1 MHDGL
6 AAPTSDGDN
15 PVRRDSPA
23 PTPAPRSPEEP
34 TGRSGSGSREAPNDT
49 TDAPTTMPSSEDGPW
64 RLTDRAQ
71 ELWEQTLPLRKWLA
85 AHWDRLLATLQDT
98 APISAADPT
107 ASAAPAAPGPLIE
120 RLDTPMPIRVSGQGR
135 RFNFHIHARCFWSAE
150 QVPREVLLST
160 AHYCMTYA
168 IRRLTQLAA
177 EHAVNFAVYQAAE
190 LESELQQALSATGPW
205 RYRRGDTVVTCQPHI
220 WVDVDEQVRKVVLPY
235 RDELLKLDCEFE
247 VDRTKAAY
255 ADQLGQPRATSAASA
270 ADGTA
275 AGETTAASGADLAGE
290 LRPLVAELRA
300 TAQRLEDLLGR
311 TPDGDTD

>member
-1 MHDGL
+1 M
-6 AAPTSDGDN
+6 PRSDGD
-15 PVRRDSPA
+15 R
-23 PTPAPRSPEEP
+23 
-34 TGRSGSGSREAPNDT
+34 
-49 TDAPTTMPSSEDGPW
+49 W
-64 RLTDRAQ
+64 RLADRSRK
-71 ELWEQTLPLRKWLA
+71 LWEQALPLRQWLA
-85 AHWDRLLATLQDT
+85 ALWEQLVRALQDT
-98 APISAADPT
+98 APVSAADPT
-107 ASAAPAAPGPLIE
+107 APTAPTTPGPLIE

-190 LESELQQALSATGPW
+190 LESELQQELSEASPW
-205 RYRRGDTVVTCQPHI
+205 RYRRGDTVVTCQPHV

-255 ADQLGQPRATSAASA
+255 ADQLGRPRATSAASA
-270 ADGTA
+270 TDGTA
-275 AGETTAASGADLAGE
+275 AGEAAPATGADLAGDV
-290 LRPLVAELRA
+290 RRAVAELRA
-300 TAQRLEDLLGR
+300 TAQRLENSLH
-311 TPDGDTD
+311 DGDIS